1 MPESREGKL
10 FAGHKAKQAAKAYD
24 DAMKQWVEQGAWYK
38 ELIQTTQTFE
48 GLNSSELVLGPGE
61 AVFYTVNGAA
71 LIEDRRGAGH
81 YEGRSSGISIPVGSL
96 GGHTVRYRVG
106 ANCGHY
112 VQVTP
117 TPIATDTGTVFIT
130 NKRVIFQGRK
140 QTRECAFA
148 KLIGFHHDAAAG
160 TTTFSVSNHQKPTT
174 VRYGP
179 QLSGAFQFR
188 LDLGLAHYRGSVNE
202 LLQRPTMEANAML
215 AARPLPLSGR

>member
-1 MPESREGKL
+1 M
-10 FAGHKAKQAAKAYD
+10 FTGHKAKRAAEAYD

-38 ELIQTTQTFE
+38 ELIQTAQTFK
-48 GLNSSELVLGPGE
+48 GSNSPELVLGAGE
-61 AVFYTVNGAA
+61 AVFYKVTGAA

-81 YEGRSSGISIPVGSL
+81 YEGRSSGISIPVGNL

-106 ANCGHY
+106 ASRGHY
-112 VQVTP
+112 AQGAPTP
-117 TPIATDTGTVFIT
+117 TAIDTGTVFIT

-140 QTRECAFA
+140 QTRECTFA
-148 KLIGFHHDAAAG
+148 KLIGFHHDADAG
-160 TTTFSVSNHQKPTT
+160 TTTFSVSNRQKPTT

-202 LLQRPTMEANAML
+202 LLQRLTTEANAIL
-215 AARPLPLSGR
+215 AARPLPLSGH